1 MTLARRNIASVS
13 SQAGG
18 AKTGIFGTFVS
29 LMARLR
35 MASRFPSPSTSAVG
49 WTMIRVAL
57 LTCGLM
63 LVTGCFGLILS
74 VDDAAGGRETTIA
87 LTFNR

>member
-1 MTLARRNIASVS
+1 
-13 SQAGG
+13 
-18 AKTGIFGTFVS
+18 
-29 LMARLR
+29 
-35 MASRFPSPSTSAVG
+35 
-49 WTMIRVAL
+49 MIRVAL

-74 VDDAAGGRETTIA
+74 VEDAAGGRETTIA